1 MGLVAR
7 LSALMKKMKVMIEK
21 KVKMMKKREV
31 MMEKKV
37 S

>member
-7 LSALMKKMKVMIEK
+7 LSALMKKREVMIEK